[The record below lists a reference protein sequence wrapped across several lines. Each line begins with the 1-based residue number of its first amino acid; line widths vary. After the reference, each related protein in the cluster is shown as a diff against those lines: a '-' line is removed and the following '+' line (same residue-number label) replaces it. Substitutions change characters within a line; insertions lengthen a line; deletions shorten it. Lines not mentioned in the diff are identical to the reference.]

1 MEQVDEVWGF
11 IPVIY
16 IKESHILRERVS
28 SLVKVGWQ
36 IVSFIGSNISD
47 SDSLEAEV
55 IRAIDCPWPLPDEGA
70 WWTLDFVEEIDQWKD
85 LSQGLFVYVS
95 DFDGLIRSSPAEADT
110 LYQHI
115 ARMQDRYRWERL
127 RDGDENLKF
136 IYGFEC
142 SEKNLP
148 LVREFS
154 GGMWWLWIGLILS
167 ILSLRVRRPWALSW
181 MSIRICQSSGI
192 ESMNL
197 YIRKGRVVYD

>member
-36 IVSFIGSNISD
+36 IVNFISSNISD
-47 SDSLEAEV
+47 SDSLEVEV
-55 IRAIDCPWPLPDEGA
+55 IRAIDCPWPLPDEDA

-142 SEKNLP
+142 SEKNLS
-148 LVREFS
+148 LVRDFFRGYVVVVDRFEPEHPE
-154 GGMWWLWIGLILS
+154 LE
-167 ILSLRVRRPWALSW
+167 RAEAL
-181 MSIRICQSSGI
+181 GPFVD
-192 ESMNL
+192 EYPHL
-197 YIRKGRVVYD
+197 PE

>member
-55 IRAIDCPWPLPDEGA
+55 IRAIDCPWPLSDEGA
-70 WWTLDFVEEIDQWKD
+70 WWTLDFVEEIDQWRD

-142 SEKNLP
+142 SEKNL
-148 LVREFS
+148 RWCGSFS

-167 ILSLRVRRPWALSW
+167 ILSLRVRRPWVLSW